1 VAAFHQ
7 GEYRVEHRRVVY
19 DDVVLFRAFEHPEVP
34 TRVFIYRAFFGG
46 RFVGWAACEQVN
58 SER

>member
-1 VAAFHQ
+1 M
-7 GEYRVEHRRVVY
+7 EHRRVVY
-19 DDVVLFRAFEHPEVP
+19 DDVVLFRAFEQPEVP